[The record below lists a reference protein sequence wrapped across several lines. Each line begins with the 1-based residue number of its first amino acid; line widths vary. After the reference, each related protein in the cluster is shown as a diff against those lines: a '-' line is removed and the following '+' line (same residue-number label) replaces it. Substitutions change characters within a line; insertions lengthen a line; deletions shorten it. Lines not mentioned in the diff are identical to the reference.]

1 MRCSSGEEELE
12 VSYVMIG
19 ILGEKAITE
28 VLISD
33 TLDRVLVGVLT
44 LAAMGFKINPR
55 TGELERI
62 ELLLL

>member
-1 MRCSSGEEELE
+1 MRCSSDEEEFE

-19 ILGEKAITE
+19 ILEEKAITE
-28 VLISD
+28 VLISN
-33 TLDRVLVGVLT
+33 TLERVLIGVLT
-44 LAAMGFKINPR
+44 LEAMGFKINPR

>member
-1 MRCSSGEEELE
+1 MRCSSDEEELE

-19 ILGEKAITE
+19 IPGEKAITE

-33 TLDRVLVGVLT
+33 TLDRVLLGVLT
-44 LAAMGFKINPR
+44 LEAMSFKINPR
-55 TGELERI
+55 TGELERT

>member
-1 MRCSSGEEELE
+1 VRCSSDEEELE

-19 ILGEKAITE
+19 IPGEKAITE

-33 TLDRVLVGVLT
+33 TLDRVLLGVLT
-44 LAAMGFKINPR
+44 LEAMGFKINAR
-55 TGELERI
+55 RGELERT